1 MTGAD
6 GPRIQVCFAV
16 PAGCEAARLSRSNK
30 QVVSMINNYP
40 ATANLGQ
47 TRLEIFSESRRAP
60 ESNSSEQEAG
70 ATDPRNWRTRKAK
83 TLRSNFSACRRK
95 RIWLQTIASNCS
107 MAVLSERLF
116 G

>member
-6 GPRIQVCFAV
+6 GPRIQVCCALAA
-16 PAGCEAARLSRSNK
+16 AGEAATSARSNK
-30 QVVSMINNYP
+30 EVVSIINNYP

-47 TRLEIFSESRRAP
+47 TRFEIFSESRRAP
-60 ESNSSEQEAG
+60 ESNSSEQDAG

-107 MAVLSERLF
+107 IAVLSERLS